1 MESEG
6 TSISLLKHQ
15 DFYLFQDLIK
25 SSWSENH
32 IFAKNRSVFDWQ
44 HKGPSNYYYMSAK
57 KEKEIIA
64 AQGIIP
70 QNHFD
75 ESLPADQIFLAFWIA
90 KKKQKSLLVC
100 NATKKLLRNSNQ
112 S

>member
-90 KKKQKSLLVC
+90 KKKNRNRYWFAMLQK
-100 NATKKLLRNSNQ
+100 NY
-112 S
+112 